1 MADFAQAVDGV
12 YRAHDE
18 RDGWSAA
25 LSLVARHCEARS
37 ALLMVHER
45 CTGRIGFALQH
56 GLSDRDR
63 QRMADFYR
71 LPVSGPVRQL
81 DLRLQDLLDQPVGSV
96 RTDTMLADYGAYLA
110 SPAYREVYSR
120 FGTEHA
126 MGGFVCERGGRAVAV
141 RLFRSRRE
149 GAFRLREIRRY
160 ERLIPH
166 LGRSIDLAQLRS
178 RATLLA
184 AAVGDGSIAPGES
197 FCVIDEDGSLMA
209 SGGEAQEL
217 LAIDGGAGRT
227 LLSRVRQ
234 GDAFAR
240 VGLAD
245 GRELVAS
252 RSEERRPRTVAGLC
266 GPVFVLV
273 ARGRQEAGWRA
284 RRAAESHGLTRAET
298 RLLEAL
304 CGSERPTLTEAA
316 QRLAIGRET
325 AKTQLRSIFQKTGV
339 NRQADLLRRVAGDP
353 G

>member
-25 LSLVARHCEARS
+25 LSLVARHCAARS

-45 CTGRIGFALQH
+45 CTGRIGFVLQH

-166 LGRSIDLAQLRS
+166 LGRSIDLTQLRS
-178 RATLLA
+178 RASLLA
-184 AAVGDGSIAPGES
+184 ATVSDGSIAPGES
-197 FCVIDEDGSLMA
+197 FCVLDEDGSVMA
-209 SGGEAQEL
+209 SGGEARQLME
-217 LAIDGGAGRT
+217 IDGGAGQA

-234 GDAFAR
+234 GDAVAR
-240 VGLAD
+240 VALAD
-245 GRELVAS
+245 GRELVAV
-252 RSEERRPRTVAGLC
+252 RSEEHRPRTVAGLC

-273 ARGRQEAGWRA
+273 ARGRHEPGWRA
-284 RRAAESHGLTRAET
+284 RRAAGMHGLTPAET
-298 RLLEAL
+298 RLLETL
-304 CGSERPTLTEAA
+304 CGPERPTLTAAA

-339 NRQADLLRRVAGDP
+339 NRQADLLRRVAGDLD
-353 G
+353 